1 MSKNTKDTLD
11 QSYLIYVRSKDCE
24 QLTANFNTDMK
35 ITFDYAIKRNNANQ
49 DFHLSLSTAHIPF
62 TFFQFSSNLD
72 NLIINVDD
80 SPSFILNEGNYDIYE
95 LVNLITLSTFPYSA
109 TYNENTNKITLLN
122 TDTTTHTINFTSSS
136 LYKNLGFTN
145 EDILVTSGNSI
156 TSSGNINLQT
166 IHTLYIHSD
175 LTLTNVIT
183 SETKNIS
190 NIIDSINLDVN
201 PFEIISHSYYESAPF
216 SSILDQQEIRD
227 IGFSLRD
234 QNGRLIQMN
243 NTNFEFSLLIELH
256 NKDDNE
262 SNIIPVRGR
271 RSEITDISTLP
282 TPTQQPIQ
290 IKQQPAP
297 KQAPMTLPQP
307 TPIFINNN
315 IPVQNT
321 QQNIQQ
327 QNIQQQ
333 NTQQNTQQQN
343 TQQNI
348 QNTKQNKDLN
358 DALLMASVLTL

>member
-1 MSKNTKDTLD
+1 
-11 QSYLIYVRSKDCE
+11 
-24 QLTANFNTDMK
+24 
-35 ITFDYAIKRNNANQ
+35 
-49 DFHLSLSTAHIPF
+49 
-62 TFFQFSSNLD
+62 
-72 NLIINVDD
+72 
-80 SPSFILNEGNYDIYE
+80 
-95 LVNLITLSTFPYSA
+95 
-109 TYNENTNKITLLN
+109 
-122 TDTTTHTINFTSSS
+122 
-136 LYKNLGFTN
+136 
-145 EDILVTSGNSI
+145 
-156 TSSGNINLQT
+156 
-166 IHTLYIHSD
+166 
-175 LTLTNVIT
+175 
-183 SETKNIS
+183 
-190 NIIDSINLDVN
+190 
-201 PFEIISHSYYESAPF
+201 
-216 SSILDQQEIRD
+216 
-227 IGFSLRD
+227 
-234 QNGRLIQMN
+234 MN

-297 KQAPMTLPQP
+297 KQPSMTLPQP
-307 TPIFINNN
+307 KPIFINNN